1 MVACMYIG
9 MIPIVLG
16 GLTRDYTG
24 TPCVG
29 DVVTLTCTVPVDMST
44 SFFEWDIPG
53 QALVR
58 IDQSL
63 DVPNQRDQYTIT
75 SVVFNSTSSM
85 ITSTL
90 MFPAMEGITIGCFPG
105 GKPELREELTILI
118 ASEVLY
124 QRLIYNKEC
133 HNYTLYI

>member
-1 MVACMYIG
+1 MVACIG
-9 MIPIVLG
+9 MIPFVLG

-29 DVVTLTCTVPVDMST
+29 DVVLLTCTVPVDMST
-44 SFFEWDIPG
+44 SFFEWEIPG

-63 DVPNQRDQYTIT
+63 NVPNQRDQYTIT

-85 ITSTL
+85 ITSSL
-90 MFPAMEGITIGCFPG
+90 SFPAMEKITIGCLPV

-118 ASEVLY
+118 ASEVL
-124 QRLIYNKEC
+124 
-133 HNYTLYI
+133 